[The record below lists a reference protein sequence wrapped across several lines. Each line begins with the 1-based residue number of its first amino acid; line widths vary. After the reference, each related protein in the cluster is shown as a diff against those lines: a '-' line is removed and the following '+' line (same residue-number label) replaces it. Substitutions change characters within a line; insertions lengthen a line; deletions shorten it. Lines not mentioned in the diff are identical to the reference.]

1 MHWRPWIAAGLSLV
15 YPGLGH
21 LYLRTWLRAVGWLAM
36 ALIAAGLV
44 IPESVVRAYETGGF
58 EAVLAAT
65 RTLPMEALVPLFV
78 VRALVVAD
86 AFFVGRRQI
95 QQRSRVAAGSA
106 GTCPECGK
114 ELDEELAFCPWCT
127 TRLDEV
133 GGSQGEDGTDAG
145 GLLAGR
151 GNGP

>member
-1 MHWRPWIAAGLSLV
+1 MRWRPWIAAIFSLI

-21 LYLRTWLRAVGWLAM
+21 LYLRTWLRALGWLAM

-44 IPESVVRAYETGGF
+44 MPESVIDAYETGGF
-58 EAVLAAT
+58 EAVLSAT
-65 RTLPMEALVPLFV
+65 RTLPLEAIVPLFV

-95 QQRSRVAAGSA
+95 QEEARRDAVGV
-106 GTCPECGK
+106 GVCPECGK
-114 ELDEELAFCPWCT
+114 ELDEDLSFCPWCT
-127 TRLDEV
+127 TRLDEA
-133 GGSQGEDGTDAG
+133 GGTPSEEGTDAG